1 MPQAQTSE
9 LNLNE
14 ILRQVAREKDIDLER
29 WIAALEDAMASA
41 AKKQHR
47 IKEPVRS
54 RLDRETGR
62 FEAFIVKKVVSEVED
77 PLAEWTVEEAQDHK
91 TGAQVGDE
99 IHLPIPTDGLG
110 RIAAQSAKQVLYQ
123 RVREAER
130 ENIYNEYIDRV
141 GEVLN
146 GTVKRFERGDIVV
159 DLGRTEAVVPRSEQA
174 RHERY
179 SQGERIRAVIV
190 EVHKQP
196 KGPQIVLSRT
206 DPRLLVKLF
215 ETEVPEIYDGTV
227 VIKNA
232 VRAPGE
238 RAKVAVYSRERDVDP
253 VGACVGMKGSRVQS
267 IIRELRGEK
276 IDIIEYSDDL
286 VTFAQSALA
295 PAKITRVSVTHQGE
309 VPHLDVIVEDEQLS
323 LAIGKRG
330 QNVRLASELIGARI
344 DIKSESDVKDE
355 VADALARMLQTA
367 IGPAPAAAVDLSQ
380 APGVTP
386 ELREALEAAGLGT
399 AESLH
404 ERGREALLEVPGLDE
419 ELADGLIAWAGE
431 QAAMAAEAAAAQQS
445 AAGRAEIGVTFR
457 KPETTSSMG
466 DEAFMAAL
474 SRAFQES
481 EAQRATRDAGVA
493 AAEAEASEN
502 AAMDGR
508 AAEEAEEAKQ
518 AEEAAERESAAAA
531 VATTAPATT
540 PATPA
545 DTEAA
550 AITPSSAAADDTAG
564 AGAPAEAAG
573 QESKR

>member
-1 MPQAQTSE
+1 MPQAQTAE

-47 IKEPVRS
+47 IKEPVRAH
-54 RLDRETGR
+54 LDRETGK
-62 FEAFIVKKVVSEVED
+62 FEAFIVKKVVETVED
-77 PLAEWTVEEAQDHK
+77 PLAEWTVEEARDHK
-91 TGAQVGDE
+91 ANAEVGDE
-99 IHLPIPTDGLG
+99 IHLPISTDGLG
-110 RIAAQSAKQVLYQ
+110 RIAAQNAKQVLYQ

-141 GEVLN
+141 GEILN
-146 GTVKRFERGDIVV
+146 GTVKRFERGDIIV

-330 QNVRLASELIGARI
+330 QNVRLASELIGSRI

-367 IGPAPAAAVDLSQ
+367 MSQTPAPREVEIDVTS
-380 APGVTP
+380 APGIGATAASQ
-386 ELREALEAAGLGT
+386 LQEAGFGDVDT
-399 AESLH
+399 
-404 ERGREALLEVPGLDE
+404 
-419 ELADGLIAWAGE
+419 LADTEPETLLGLEIEDFDRDQAEGVIAWAKE
-431 QAAMAAEAAAAQQS
+431 QREQRMANLDIGPFRAPEATP
-445 AAGRAEIGVTFR
+445 AGA
-457 KPETTSSMG
+457 SMG
-466 DEAFMAAL
+466 DEDFMAAL
-474 SRAFQES
+474 SRAFAES
-481 EAQRATRDAGVA
+481 EQQRASRAPG
-493 AAEAEASEN
+493 EAEGEP
-502 AAMDGR
+502 G
-508 AAEEAEEAKQ
+508 EAEGQPDE
-518 AEEAAERESAAAA
+518 
-531 VATTAPATT
+531 
-540 PATPA
+540 
-545 DTEAA
+545 TE
-550 AITPSSAAADDTAG
+550 
-564 AGAPAEAAG
+564 
-573 QESKR
+573 

>member
-1 MPQAQTSE
+1 M
-9 LNLNE
+9 NE

-54 RLDRETGR
+54 RLDRDTGR
-62 FEAFIVKKVVSEVED
+62 FEAFIVKKVVAEVED

-91 TGAQVGDE
+91 AGAQVGDE

-367 IGPAPAAAVDLSQ
+367 LGPSAAEVEAAAPPDLGQ

-386 ELREALEAAGLGT
+386 ELREALEAAGFATVENL
-399 AESLH
+399 A
-404 ERGREALLEVPGLDE
+404 ERGREALLEVPGIDE
-419 ELADGLIAWAGE
+419 ELADGLMAWAGE
-431 QAAMAAEAAAAQQS
+431 QAVLAAEAAAAAAAAAAQRS
-445 AAGRAEIGVTFR
+445 AAEHADIGLTFR
-457 KPETTSSMG
+457 RPQASSSMG
-466 DEAFMAAL
+466 DEDFMAAL

-481 EAQRATRDAGVA
+481 EAQRATRDAGA
-493 AAEAEASEN
+493 AAEADDAADLAAS
-502 AAMDGR
+502 AGS
-508 AAEEAEEAKQ
+508 
-518 AEEAAERESAAAA
+518 EEAAEPAGDSEGAASHTAA
-531 VATTAPATT
+531 VATDAT
-540 PATPA
+540 
-545 DTEAA
+545 
-550 AITPSSAAADDTAG
+550 
-564 AGAPAEAAG
+564 APAEAAAG
-573 QESKR
+573 PESESTEGESGSKGR

>member
-14 ILRQVAREKDIDLER
+14 ILRQVAREKDIDLDR

-54 RLDRETGR
+54 RLDRETGK
-62 FEAFIVKKVVSEVED
+62 FEAFIVKKVVAEVED

-91 TGAQVGDE
+91 EGAQVGDE

-159 DLGRTEAVVPRSEQA
+159 DLGRTEAVVPRAEQA

-367 IGPAPAAAVDLSQ
+367 IGPAGGGAAEADLGQ
-380 APGVTP
+380 APGVTA
-386 ELREALEAAGLGT
+386 ELREQLDAAGFGT
-399 AESLH
+399 PESLR
-404 ERGREALLEVPGLDE
+404 ERGREALLEVPGIDE
-419 ELADGLIAWAGE
+419 ELADVLLAWSE
-431 QAAMAAEAAAAQQS
+431 EHAAQVAAQQS
-445 AAGRAEIGVTFR
+445 AGHADIGLTFR

-466 DEAFMAAL
+466 DEDFMAAL

-481 EAQRATRDAGVA
+481 EAQRATRDAGA
-493 AAEAEASEN
+493 AAEA
-502 AAMDGR
+502 
-508 AAEEAEEAKQ
+508 AE
-518 AEEAAERESAAAA
+518 AAAA
-531 VATTAPATT
+531 EAQAQEAAMAEPMAGVNAATGGPPDQPETQDDETTA
-540 PATPA
+540 
-545 DTEAA
+545 
-550 AITPSSAAADDTAG
+550 AG
-564 AGAPAEAAG
+564 GVAGEAAG
-573 QESKR
+573 KESKS

>member
-1 MPQAQTSE
+1 MPQAQTAE

-47 IKEPVRS
+47 IKEPVRAH
-54 RLDRETGR
+54 LDRETGK
-62 FEAFIVKKVVSEVED
+62 FEAFIVKKVVAEVED
-77 PLAEWTVEEAQDHK
+77 PLAEWTVDEAQDHK
-91 TGAQVGDE
+91 PDAQVGDE
-99 IHLPIPTDGLG
+99 VHLPIPTDGLG

-146 GTVKRFERGDIVV
+146 GTVKRFERGDIII

-276 IDIIEYSDDL
+276 IDIIEHSDDL

-330 QNVRLASELIGARI
+330 QNVRLASELIGCRI

-367 IGPAPAAAVDLSQ
+367 VGPATPAADFSTV
-380 APGVTP
+380 PGVTP
-386 ELREALEAAGLGT
+386 EIAESLREAGFDT
-399 AESLH
+399 P
-404 ERGREALLEVPGLDE
+404 EALLEAGTSELTAVEGVDE
-419 ELADGLIAWAGE
+419 DLADRLAAWAEEQAVE
-431 QAAMAAEAAAAQQS
+431 QAAHREAGVAD
-445 AAGRAEIGVTFR
+445 IGKTFR
-457 KPETTSSMG
+457 APDSPSATS
-466 DEAFMAAL
+466 DEDFMAAL

-481 EAQRATRDAGVA
+481 EQQRAAVQWPGQEAEQPAEKPAEKDA
-493 AAEAEASEN
+493 AATAETAEPRSEE
-502 AAMDGR
+502 G
-508 AAEEAEEAKQ
+508 E
-518 AEEAAERESAAAA
+518 
-531 VATTAPATT
+531 
-540 PATPA
+540 
-545 DTEAA
+545 
-550 AITPSSAAADDTAG
+550 
-564 AGAPAEAAG
+564 
-573 QESKR
+573 

>member
-1 MPQAQTSE
+1 MPQAQTAE

-47 IKEPVRS
+47 IKEPVRAH
-54 RLDRETGR
+54 LDRETGK
-62 FEAFIVKKVVSEVED
+62 FDAFIVKKVVGEVED
-77 PLAEWTVEEAQDHK
+77 PLAEWTVEEARDHK
-91 TGAQVGDE
+91 PNAGIGDE
-99 IHLPIPTDGLG
+99 IHLPISTDGLG
-110 RIAAQSAKQVLYQ
+110 RIAAQNAKQVLYQ

-141 GEVLN
+141 GEILN
-146 GTVKRFERGDIVV
+146 GTVKRFERGDVIV

-190 EVHKQP
+190 DVHKQP

-330 QNVRLASELIGARI
+330 QNVRLASELIGSRI

-367 IGPAPAAAVDLSQ
+367 MSQMPAPSR
-380 APGVTP
+380 P
-386 ELREALEAAGLGT
+386 
-399 AESLH
+399 AEPDVN
-404 ERGREALLEVPGLDE
+404 AFPGLDAVAAGQLLE
-419 ELADGLIAWAGE
+419 AGYGEIDTLADAEPETLLGLGVEDFDQERAEALIAWARE
-431 QAAMAAEAAAAQQS
+431 QRDQRVADLDIGPFRSQEAAP
-445 AAGRAEIGVTFR
+445 AGA
-457 KPETTSSMG
+457 SMG
-466 DEAFMAAL
+466 DEDFMAAL
-474 SRAFQES
+474 SRAFAES
-481 EAQRATRDAGVA
+481 EQQRASA
-493 AAEAEASEN
+493 AHVLDGEGEA
-502 AAMDGR
+502 
-508 AAEEAEEAKQ
+508 AAEEAEVRS
-518 AEEAAERESAAAA
+518 EENE
-531 VATTAPATT
+531 
-540 PATPA
+540 
-545 DTEAA
+545 
-550 AITPSSAAADDTAG
+550 
-564 AGAPAEAAG
+564 
-573 QESKR
+573 

>member
-1 MPQAQTSE
+1 MPQAQTADI
-9 LNLNE
+9 NLNE
-14 ILRQVAREKDIDLER
+14 ILRQVAREKDIDLDR

-54 RLDRETGR
+54 HLDRDTGR
-62 FEAFIVKKVVSEVED
+62 FEAFIVKKVVAEVED

-91 TGAQVGDE
+91 AGAQVGDE

-330 QNVRLASELIGARI
+330 QNVRLASELIGSRI

-367 IGPAPAAAVDLSQ
+367 IGPTPAGPAEADLGT
-380 APGVTP
+380 APGMTE
-386 ELREALEAAGLGT
+386 ELRAQLDAAGLGT
-399 AESLH
+399 VDTLREG
-404 ERGREALLEVPGLDE
+404 GRDALLAVEGVDE
-419 ELADGLIAWAGE
+419 ATADALLAWADE
-431 QAAMAAEAAAAQQS
+431 QAEQAAAQQ
-445 AAGRAEIGVTFR
+445 AAGHTDIGRTFR
-457 KPETTSSMG
+457 PPEASSSMG
-466 DEAFMAAL
+466 DEDFMAAL

-481 EAQRATRDAGVA
+481 EAQRATRGADLA
-493 AAEAEASEN
+493 AAEAALAAVGSGSGEHHEDDADGASG
-502 AAMDGR
+502 A
-508 AAEEAEEAKQ
+508 AAEH
-518 AEEAAERESAAAA
+518 
-531 VATTAPATT
+531 
-540 PATPA
+540 A
-545 DTEAA
+545 DGG
-550 AITPSSAAADDTAG
+550 D
-564 AGAPAEAAG
+564 AAG
-573 QESKR
+573 SDRQPGEDSAK

>member
-1 MPQAQTSE
+1 MAQAQTAE

-29 WIAALEDAMASA
+29 WIGALEDAMASA

-47 IKEPVRS
+47 IKEPVRAH
-54 RLDRETGR
+54 LDRESGR
-62 FEAFIVKKVVSEVED
+62 FDAFIVKKVVEEVED
-77 PLAEWTVEEAQDHK
+77 PLAEWTVDEAQDHK
-91 TGAQVGDE
+91 SGAKVGDE

-146 GTVKRFERGDIVV
+146 GTVKRFERGDIIV

-227 VIKNA
+227 VIKAA

-276 IDIIEYSDDL
+276 IDIIEFSDDL

-330 QNVRLASELIGARI
+330 QNVRLASELIGCRI

-367 IGPAPAAAVDLSQ
+367 IGGPSAAPEIEELDLSQ
-380 APGVTP
+380 APG
-386 ELREALEAAGLGT
+386 LD
-399 AESLH
+399 AESAAQL
-404 ERGREALLEVPGLDE
+404 EGAGYGTLETIVEAGADALAEVPAIGTLDRAQAIVDWARERLDE
-419 ELADGLIAWAGE
+419 EERQRA
-431 QAAMAAEAAAAQQS
+431 
-445 AAGRAEIGVTFR
+445 AEIGAGLSLPKAESATG
-457 KPETTSSMG
+457 TS
-466 DEAFMAAL
+466 DADFMAAL
-474 SRAFQES
+474 SKAFQES
-481 EAQRATRDAGVA
+481 EAQRASVAKPDGEEEAGDAQ
-493 AAEAEASEN
+493 AEATEP
-502 AAMDGR
+502 
-508 AAEEAEEAKQ
+508 EEEPG
-518 AEEAAERESAAAA
+518 
-531 VATTAPATT
+531 T
-540 PATPA
+540 
-545 DTEAA
+545 
-550 AITPSSAAADDTAG
+550 
-564 AGAPAEAAG
+564 
-573 QESKR
+573 

>member
-1 MPQAQTSE
+1 MPQAQTAE

-47 IKEPVRS
+47 IKEPVRAH
-54 RLDRETGR
+54 LDRETGK
-62 FEAFIVKKVVSEVED
+62 FEAFIVKKVVEEVED
-77 PLAEWTVEEAQDHK
+77 PLAEWTVDEAQDHK
-91 TGAQVGDE
+91 KDAKVGDE
-99 IHLPIPTDGLG
+99 VHLPIPTEGLG

-146 GTVKRFERGDIVV
+146 GTVKRFERGDIII

-190 EVHKQP
+190 DVHKQP

-309 VPHLDVIVEDEQLS
+309 TPHLDVIVEDEQLS

-330 QNVRLASELIGARI
+330 QNVRLASELIGCRI

-367 IGPAPAAAVDLSQ
+367 IGGPPATTEEQADVGIVAGLSPEIAERLRDAGFATADAV
-380 APGVTP
+380 
-386 ELREALEAAGLGT
+386 LEASGAELT
-399 AESLH
+399 AIE
-404 ERGREALLEVPGLDE
+404 GIDDE
-419 ELADGLIAWAGE
+419 MADRIVAWAEDQTARQKAG
-431 QAAMAAEAAAAQQS
+431 AAD
-445 AAGRAEIGVTFR
+445 IGKTFR
-457 KPETTSSMG
+457 APQSSSSMG
-466 DEAFMAAL
+466 DEDFMAAL

-481 EAQRATRDAGVA
+481 EQQRASVA
-493 AAEAEASEN
+493 WP
-502 AAMDGR
+502 G
-508 AAEEAEEAKQ
+508 EEPE
-518 AEEAAERESAAAA
+518 
-531 VATTAPATT
+531 
-540 PATPA
+540 
-545 DTEAA
+545 
-550 AITPSSAAADDTAG
+550 
-564 AGAPAEAAG
+564 APAEGATEEP
-573 QESKR
+573 QNDE

>member
-1 MPQAQTSE
+1 M
-9 LNLNE
+9 NE
-14 ILRQVAREKDIDLER
+14 ILRQVAREKDIDLDR

-54 RLDRETGR
+54 RLDRDTGR
-62 FEAFIVKKVVSEVED
+62 FEAFIVKKVVEEVED
-77 PLAEWTVEEAQDHK
+77 PLAEWTVEEARDHK
-91 TGAQVGDE
+91 ANAEVGDE
-99 IHLPIPTDGLG
+99 IHLPISTDGLG

-146 GTVKRFERGDIVV
+146 GTVKRFERGDIIV
-159 DLGRTEAVVPRSEQA
+159 DLGRTEAVVPRGEQA

-238 RAKVAVYSRERDVDP
+238 RAKVAVMSRERDVDP

-276 IDIIEYSDDL
+276 IDIIEWSDDL

-330 QNVRLASELIGARI
+330 QNVRLASELINARI
-344 DIKSESDVKDE
+344 DIKSETDVKDE

-367 IGPAPAAAVDLSQ
+367 LSPGTPAASHVLDLAQ
-380 APGVTP
+380 APGMTTP
-386 ELREALEAAGLGT
+386 VFERLEEAGYGTIDALSGMSPEAVAELGIEGLGQDE
-399 AESLH
+399 AEQ
-404 ERGREALLEVPGLDE
+404 
-419 ELADGLIAWAGE
+419 LIAWVDE
-431 QAAMAAEAAAAQQS
+431 QAALLADEAAASQADIS
-445 AAGRAEIGVTFR
+445 ATFR
-457 KPETTSSMG
+457 RPEPAGASMG
-466 DEAFMAAL
+466 DEDFMAAL

-481 EAQRATRDAGVA
+481 ESQRQSA
-493 AAEAEASEN
+493 ASHEAADESE
-502 AAMDGR
+502 
-508 AAEEAEEAKQ
+508 
-518 AEEAAERESAAAA
+518 EEAAEPEGG
-531 VATTAPATT
+531 
-540 PATPA
+540 
-545 DTEAA
+545 TE
-550 AITPSSAAADDTAG
+550 DEG
-564 AGAPAEAAG
+564 GH
-573 QESKR
+573 

>member
-1 MPQAQTSE
+1 MPQAQTAE
-9 LNLNE
+9 INLNE

-54 RLDRETGR
+54 HLDRETGK
-62 FEAFIVKKVVSEVED
+62 FDAFIVKKVVETVED
-77 PLAEWTVEEAQDHK
+77 PLAEWTVDEARDHK
-91 TGAQVGDE
+91 PDAEVGDE
-99 IHLPIPTDGLG
+99 IHLPISTDGLG
-110 RIAAQSAKQVLYQ
+110 RIAAQNAKQVLYQ

-146 GTVKRFERGDIVV
+146 GTVKRFERGDIIV

-190 EVHKQP
+190 DVHKQP

-206 DPRLLVKLF
+206 DPRLLAKLF

-330 QNVRLASELIGARI
+330 QNVRLASELIGCRI
-344 DIKSESDVKDE
+344 DIKSETDVKDE

-367 IGPAPAAAVDLSQ
+367 MTQPPARAEVDVTTAPGVSATVAGRLKDAGFGGLDALAAVDAETLAGLGIEDVDRDLAESLIGWAKGQLEKQAAELDIGPFRAPEAPAAA
-380 APGVTP
+380 
-386 ELREALEAAGLGT
+386 GT
-399 AESLH
+399 AM
-404 ERGREALLEVPGLDE
+404 ADE
-419 ELADGLIAWAGE
+419 D
-431 QAAMAAEAAAAQQS
+431 
-445 AAGRAEIGVTFR
+445 
-457 KPETTSSMG
+457 
-466 DEAFMAAL
+466 FMAAL
-474 SRAFQES
+474 SRAFAES
-481 EAQRATRDAGVA
+481 EQQRATAQSRGGE
-493 AAEAEASEN
+493 EAEET
-502 AAMDGR
+502 
-508 AAEEAEEAKQ
+508 AEEAESRS
-518 AEEAAERESAAAA
+518 EESES
-531 VATTAPATT
+531 
-540 PATPA
+540 
-545 DTEAA
+545 
-550 AITPSSAAADDTAG
+550 
-564 AGAPAEAAG
+564 
-573 QESKR
+573 

>member
-1 MPQAQTSE
+1 MPQAQTAE

-29 WIAALEDAMASA
+29 WISALEDAMASA

-47 IKEPVRS
+47 IKEPVRAH
-54 RLDRETGR
+54 LDRETGK
-62 FEAFIVKKVVSEVED
+62 FDAFIVKKVVETVED
-77 PLAEWTVEEAQDHK
+77 PLAEWTVEEARDHK
-91 TGAQVGDE
+91 ADAEVGDE
-99 IHLPIPTDGLG
+99 IHLPISTDGLG
-110 RIAAQSAKQVLYQ
+110 RIAAQNAKQVLYQ

-141 GEVLN
+141 GEILN
-146 GTVKRFERGDIVV
+146 GTVKRFERGDVIV

-190 EVHKQP
+190 DVHKQP

-330 QNVRLASELIGARI
+330 QNVRLASELIGSRI

-367 IGPAPAAAVDLSQ
+367 MAQTPAPVRAPVAELDVTAAPGISATAAAQLQEAGFGDIDALAS
-380 APGVTP
+380 AEP
-386 ELREALEAAGLGT
+386 ETLLG
-399 AESLH
+399 
-404 ERGREALLEVPGLDE
+404 LEVEDLDRDRAE
-419 ELADGLIAWAGE
+419 GLIAWASAQRE
-431 QAAMAAEAAAAQQS
+431 QRVADLDIGPFRAPEAAPAA
-445 AAGRAEIGVTFR
+445 A
-457 KPETTSSMG
+457 SMG
-466 DEAFMAAL
+466 DEDFMAAL
-474 SRAFQES
+474 SRAFAES
-481 EAQRATRDAGVA
+481 EQQRATAAHVRDG
-493 AAEAEASEN
+493 EEE
-502 AAMDGR
+502 
-508 AAEEAEEAKQ
+508 AAEEAEVRSEDN
-518 AEEAAERESAAAA
+518 ES
-531 VATTAPATT
+531 
-540 PATPA
+540 
-545 DTEAA
+545 
-550 AITPSSAAADDTAG
+550 
-564 AGAPAEAAG
+564 
-573 QESKR
+573 

>member
-1 MPQAQTSE
+1 MPQAQKATKAGAKAGPKAGTKAPVAE
-9 LNLNE
+9 INLTE

-29 WIAALEDAMASA
+29 WILALEDAMASA

-47 IKEPVRS
+47 IKEPVRAH
-54 RLDRETGR
+54 LDRETGR
-62 FEAFIVKKVVSEVED
+62 FDAFIVKKVVAEVED
-77 PLAEWTVEEAQDHK
+77 PLAEWTVEEARDHK
-91 TGAQVGDE
+91 ADAEVDDE
-99 IHLPIPTDGLG
+99 IHLPISTEGLG

-130 ENIYNEYIDRV
+130 ENIYNEFIGRV

-146 GTVKRFERGDIVV
+146 GTVKRFERGDIIV

-227 VIKNA
+227 IIKAA

-367 IGPAPAAAVDLSQ
+367 MSQSPGAAAPAAFELTA
-380 APGVTP
+380 APGVDL
-386 ELREALEAAGLGT
+386 ELAAALAEAGFTSLEELVAADEAAL
-399 AESLH
+399 AEVGGMGE
-404 ERGREALLEVPGLDE
+404 ERAAAIV
-419 ELADGLIAWAGE
+419 AWARE
-431 QAAMAAEAAAAQQS
+431 QESERERLAAADIAS
-445 AAGRAEIGVTFR
+445 GLTFS
-457 KPETTSSMG
+457 KPEATSSMG

-481 EAQRATRDAGVA
+481 EAQRASVAQPDEPAEGSEAEETEETEEETGDGDGEA
-493 AAEAEASEN
+493 AAEEPEAEAPE
-502 AAMDGR
+502 
-508 AAEEAEEAKQ
+508 
-518 AEEAAERESAAAA
+518 
-531 VATTAPATT
+531 P
-540 PATPA
+540 
-545 DTEAA
+545 
-550 AITPSSAAADDTAG
+550 
-564 AGAPAEAAG
+564 
-573 QESKR
+573 